1 MKRILSFLTCLIL
14 CLCFLGCSKT
24 KETASAED
32 VSSMIASEIESLEGS
47 QNFEEETIK
56 TLAEFYRSNYSK
68 DQAYFKMKEKHKN
81 DYIYNI
87 VKKESFNPALI
98 KSDNVFVFDEQ
109 NEWNKE
115 IGKID
120 ILKFLSKKDVSLVSI
135 KKAEP
140 VFENKKV
147 VGIKI
152 GKKIIGIDEIVEAF
166 DLPSKNV
173 TSMENKKT
181 KIKVFGKFEEAA
193 VKISPE
199 TINNMAKSGKNRVE
213 ILESLNNDFYLI
225 TKNK

>member
-1 MKRILSFLTCLIL
+1 MVS
-14 CLCFLGCSKT
+14 GCSKT

-32 VSSMIASEIESLEGS
+32 INSMIAYEIENLEGS

-56 TLAEFYRSNYSK
+56 TLAEFYRSNFAK
-68 DQAYFKMKEKHKN
+68 NQTLFKYKERHKN

-87 VKKESFNPALI
+87 VKKESFNPVMI
-98 KSDNVFVFDEQ
+98 ETENVFVFDGQ
-109 NEWNKE
+109 NEWSKE
-115 IGKID
+115 ISKID

-140 VFENKKV
+140 VMENKKV

-152 GKKIIGIDEIVEAF
+152 GKKTIGIDEIVEAF
-166 DLPSKNV
+166 NLPSKNV
-173 TSMENKKT
+173 TGMENQKT
-181 KIKVFGKFEEAA
+181 KINILGKFEDLA

-199 TINNMAKSGKNRVE
+199 TINDMAKSGKNKAN

-225 TKNK
+225 TKCK